1 MQNPRLAN
9 RYAKSLIDLSIEKNQ
24 LEAVYADMKY
34 IQAVCASNKD
44 FVSLLKS
51 PIIKADKKGNIV
63 NAVTAGKVSEITKL
77 FNQLLVNKGRE
88 TELPEIVE
96 AFIEQYNAIKGIHVV
111 TLTTATAV
119 SDAIKTSI
127 ENKVKVAQG
136 IGNIEL
142 HTKVNEDLIGGFV
155 LEFNNNLVD
164 ASIARD
170 LRDVKKQF
178 EKNVFVAN
186 MR

>member
-9 RYAKSLIDLSIEKNQ
+9 RYAKSLVDLATEKNQ
-24 LEAVYADMKY
+24 LEVVYADMKY
-34 IQAVCASNKD
+34 MQAVCAGNKD

-51 PIIKADKKGNIV
+51 PIIKADKKANII

-77 FNQLLVNKGRE
+77 FNQLLVTKGRE
-88 TELPEIVE
+88 SELPEIVE
-96 AFIEQYNAIKGIHVV
+96 AFIEQYNAIKGIHIV
-111 TLTTATAV
+111 TLTTATEV
-119 SDAIKTSI
+119 SDTVKTSI
-127 ENKVKVAQG
+127 ENKVKAAQG

-164 ASIARD
+164 ASVARD

>member
-9 RYAKSLIDLSIEKNQ
+9 RYAKSLVDLATEKNQ
-24 LEAVYADMKY
+24 LEVVYADMKY
-34 IQAVCASNKD
+34 MQAVCAGNKD

-51 PIIKADKKGNIV
+51 PIIKADKKANII
-63 NAVTAGKVSEITKL
+63 NAVTAGKVSEITQL
-77 FNQLLVNKGRE
+77 FNQLLVTKGRE
-88 TELPEIVE
+88 SELPEIVE
-96 AFIEQYNAIKGIHVV
+96 ALIEQYNAIKGIHIV
-111 TLTTATAV
+111 TLTTATEV
-119 SDAIKTSI
+119 SDAVKISI
-127 ENKVKVAQG
+127 ENKVKAAQG
-136 IGNIEL
+136 IGTIEL

>member
-1 MQNPRLAN
+1 L
-9 RYAKSLIDLSIEKNQ
+9 
-24 LEAVYADMKY
+24 
-34 IQAVCASNKD
+34 
-44 FVSLLKS
+44 
-51 PIIKADKKGNIV
+51 
-63 NAVTAGKVSEITKL
+63 VT
-77 FNQLLVNKGRE
+77 KGRE
-88 TELPEIVE
+88 SELPEIVE
-96 AFIEQYNAIKGIHVV
+96 AFIEQYNAIKGIHIV
-111 TLTTATAV
+111 TLTTATEV
-119 SDAIKTSI
+119 SDTVKTSI
-127 ENKVKVAQG
+127 ENKVKAAQG